1 MIKKSEIQKYRNNYL
16 KDKSKKSNQYDYYN
30 SSLIDLI
37 PKQELDENEEFDLD
51 LDIGSQYNQKHT
63 GYCWCYASARIL
75 NTFISKKL
83 GDSKFEV
90 SIKYLSFYDKLERF
104 NILTNRFKYSKDC
117 YEKNTYE
124 VLLNG
129 IGDGGYFTWFAN
141 LVDKYGIVPKECF
154 PDSYHSNN
162 STEIDIIL
170 SRLLRKFYLEVNL
183 DNFEVIQKKYL
194 DKVYTVLSLLYGLP
208 PELISYNY
216 IDDSGKRKKI
226 LNISPLDFYKK
237 YSDVNLLNDYI
248 EIISYQDSNY
258 KYNNYYEV
266 AGLSNIE
273 EYSNVKYLNLPL
285 VRQKELIVKQ
295 LKNNE
300 PVCFYCYITKKQISG
315 LFTDIYKKYS
325 ELLDVDLNISRND
338 IVLTNEIKNGH
349 AMVISGFKSINGVP
363 VKWKIINS
371 RQEKD
376 KSVKYY
382 VADNSWLDKYVSCI
396 IINKKY
402 LNKKEL
408 NILSKKPILISYW
421 DNKFK

>member
-1 MIKKSEIQKYRNNYL
+1 M
-16 KDKSKKSNQYDYYN
+16 
-30 SSLIDLI
+30 
-37 PKQELDENEEFDLD
+37 
-51 LDIGSQYNQKHT
+51 
-63 GYCWCYASARIL
+63 
-75 NTFISKKL
+75 
-83 GDSKFEV
+83 
-90 SIKYLSFYDKLERF
+90 
-104 NILTNRFKYSKDC
+104 
-117 YEKNTYE
+117 
-124 VLLNG
+124 
-129 IGDGGYFTWFAN
+129 
-141 LVDKYGIVPKECF
+141 
-154 PDSYHSNN
+154 
-162 STEIDIIL
+162 
-170 SRLLRKFYLEVNL
+170 
-183 DNFEVIQKKYL
+183 
-194 DKVYTVLSLLYGLP
+194 
-208 PELISYNY
+208 
-216 IDDSGKRKKI
+216 
-226 LNISPLDFYKK
+226 NISPLDFCKK

-248 EIISYQDSNY
+248 EIISYQDANY

-266 AGLSNIE
+266 EGLSNIE

-295 LKNNE
+295 LMNNE

-363 VKWKIINS
+363 VKWKILNS

-402 LNKKEL
+402 LNGYFHEDA
-408 NILSKKPILISYW
+408 IPYVRITDYQYRYPQ
-421 DNKFK
+421 NKFHLNNLHIYY